1 MKNALRCFLFMR
13 RLQIASSVNLEQC
26 VCPERLFRLNQ
37 PLQLQKARAPHRCS
51 LIPLHIFLKNKSLW
65 RNAQKKK
72 EKTLTQPRRF
82 VTFIRC
88 KVKKPQ
94 HARAFA
100 VSFCRPSASNASPAV
115 TAQLAAV
122 SQQGWRGVRRASVT
136 PTASQEGNLFGYG
149 LYSQTCGHLK
159 TTREQ
164 TSSSPCWC
172 NAGAAWWDKDHV
184 VSTTLSKLS

>member
-13 RLQIASSVNLEQC
+13 RLQIASSMNLEQC

-94 HARAFA
+94 RARLCRFLLPSI
-100 VSFCRPSASNASPAV
+100 SFKCV
-115 TAQLAAV
+115 TGCHCTARRSITA
-122 SQQGWRGVRRASVT
+122 GVEGREAGKRDADCLTGRKSVR
-136 PTASQEGNLFGYG
+136 LR
-149 LYSQTCGHLK
+149 LI
-159 TTREQ
+159 
-164 TSSSPCWC
+164 
-172 NAGAAWWDKDHV
+172 
-184 VSTTLSKLS
+184 